1 MDESTLTPKQVV
13 EDSQK
18 EFYVLQLYITGTTP
32 NSQRAVI
39 NIKKICEQYLQER
52 YTLEVIDLY
61 QQSTLAEGERII
73 AIPTLIKKKPDPVR
87 YIIGDLSDTIN
98 VLEGLGLKVIH
109 NKK

>member
-1 MDESTLTPKQVV
+1 MDESTLTQKQVV

-61 QQSTLAEGERII
+61 QQLELADR
-73 AIPTLIKKKPDPVR
+73 KSV
-87 YIIGDLSDTIN
+87 
-98 VLEGLGLKVIH
+98 V
-109 NKK
+109 

>member
-1 MDESTLTPKQVV
+1 MDESTLTQKQVV

-61 QQSTLAEGERII
+61 QQLELAAGERII
-73 AIPTLIKKKPDPVR
+73 AIPTLIKKKPYPVR
-87 YIIGDLSDTIN
+87 YIIGDLSNTNN
-98 VLEGLGLKVIH
+98 VLEGLGLKVIQF
-109 NKK
+109 